1 MTSPA
6 SHLRP
11 GTARIYNDE
20 TWELVAT
27 YDLAVNETT
36 FINDVLVTKTAAYF
50 TDTLQGQLYEV
61 KIEGWASGFGR
72 INVASFSS

>member
-1 MTSPA
+1 MTSST
-6 SHLRP
+6 SHLLP

-27 YDLAVNETT
+27 YDLAVNEST
-36 FINDVLVTKTAAYF
+36 FINDVIVTKTAAYF

-61 KIEGWASGFGR
+61 KSEGCTSQFAR
-72 INVASFSS
+72 LLRLAR